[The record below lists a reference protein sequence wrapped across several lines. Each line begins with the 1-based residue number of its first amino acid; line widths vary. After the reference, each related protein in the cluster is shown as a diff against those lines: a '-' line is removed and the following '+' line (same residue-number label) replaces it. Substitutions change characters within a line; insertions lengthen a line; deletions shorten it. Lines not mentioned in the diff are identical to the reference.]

1 RRARRAVVGRHR
13 RFLRPGVRP
22 LRRTA
27 HSCHQLE
34 QRRRD
39 HGADRRPTHV
49 GDTERDDRDGAA
61 LAEAPEPGR
70 VNRVTQYTY
79 GLTRLLGHG
88 HAFSE
93 VVSVASPAVAT
104 GLTYTYTG
112 SY

>member
-1 RRARRAVVGRHR
+1 SERTDVGRHR
-13 RFLRPGVRP
+13 RLLRTGVRP
-22 LRRTA
+22 LRRAT
-27 HSCHQLE
+27 HPGHQLE

-39 HGADRRPTHV
+39 HRADRRLAHV
-49 GDTERDDRDGAA
+49 GDAERDDRDGAA
-61 LAEAPEPGR
+61 LAEAPESGR

-104 GLTYTYTG
+104 GFTYTN
-112 SY
+112 